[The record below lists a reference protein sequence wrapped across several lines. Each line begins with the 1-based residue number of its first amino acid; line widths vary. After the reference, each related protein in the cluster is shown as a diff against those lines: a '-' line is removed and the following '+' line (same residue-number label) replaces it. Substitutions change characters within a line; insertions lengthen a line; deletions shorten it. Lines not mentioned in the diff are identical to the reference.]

1 MHDAHL
7 GTIWRSDN
15 EGKSWAL
22 AEGVKDAQLLV
33 EHPYD
38 KAVAFVIGRDT
49 THYATYNRGESWQ
62 SFKSEHPA
70 TLGNKPL
77 SFHATK
83 PDWIIFQGQKC
94 EKAKGHWP
102 WGGKKSC
109 YGESYYTTD
118 MFHSELQALLPYTT
132 QCMFAHSEKDVEADD
147 NLVLCVAS
155 PNQPDEAGHSDSRLY
170 SSKNWFETKTYVD
183 LGIGK
188 YAKGVVGLGIVSKF
202 MVVAVRSGAELQAR
216 EGDPMHMF
224 VSTDGVN
231 WNQAQFPHSAL
242 PNLVENAYT
251 IVDSSKHSIMVD
263 ILQSRRAGIGSL
275 FTSSGEGKY
284 FVESLQNTN
293 RNARGIVDFEPLNG
307 LEGVGIA
314 NIVSNKDEVV
324 QSQADKKLQSVITFD
339 DGSNWHYIDA
349 PETDMNGNKYRCDSD
364 YCALHVHG
372 VTKAHNNGAVFSST
386 APGFVMAVG
395 SVGDYL
401 LPYDDCDTFLSTDGG
416 VTWKM
421 IQEGAHKYEFGDQG
435 SILVIADDEEVTDH
449 VHYSYD
455 GGSEWVKLDLGVN
468 MRVAILTTIPDSTS
482 QKFLAL
488 GKIPRK
494 EADKD
499 GAYASVFL
507 DFANLQTRQCK
518 DDDFEKWYM
527 RRNNNDECI
536 MGHKQWY
543 RRRKLDARCYVGNK
557 FEDPVGHEDSC
568 PCTEEDY
575 ECDFNFVRQ
584 DNKCV
589 PAGPEIVPPG
599 TCQNKGDTYMGSSGY
614 RLIPGNTCD
623 RNKGKKL
630 DEKVK
635 KQCGDAKPE
644 DGKVSHVA
652 HPFDSKIDRYL
663 YFSESETILLHM
675 ADGTVWQSRNE
686 GYSWSQV
693 RDDRK
698 FLAITMHPNDKERA
712 YLFTTDRVI
721 IYTTDTG
728 KTWQQMN
735 LPMDPNSLGIP
746 AIDFHPTQSD
756 WLIYTGSEGC
766 SETIS
771 PNCHAKAFYTT
782 NNGRDWQGIDTYVKS
797 CTWARDEKL
806 KIDERLIL
814 CESYRDKKGSQ
825 RSPDGNPLE
834 FIAGRNYYRNKQKL
848 FDNVVGSATFAEY
861 LVVAE
866 LEGEK
871 NQLRLQVSMD
881 GKNFAEA
888 QFPPSISLDNHA
900 YTILESSTKALF
912 VHMTMSAAKG
922 AEFGTIFKSNSNGTY
937 YGMSIENV
945 NRNAAGYVDFEKM
958 IGLDGIAVVNVVA
971 NAEDAEMSG
980 KKKLQTRITHNDGGS
995 WKRLIPPAKDSLGQE
1010 YDCRKTSCSLQLHGY
1025 TERRDPKATYSS
1037 PSAVGLML
1045 GVGNVGE
1052 ELAAYDDS
1060 DVFLTRDGG
1069 FTWEEVHKDAHM
1081 WEYGDSGTIIVLV
1094 NDEEPTDHVLYTLDE
1109 GLSWNTYSFGEKLRI
1124 ETIQTV
1130 PQDTSRR
1137 FFLIGHSPSAGGR
1150 GKSTLIHLDFSA
1162 VQTRQCELKEDD
1174 PNNDDFELWSPSENR
1189 QEECLF
1195 GRQVLYR
1202 RRIRD
1207 RDCYIGQTVSQPQKI
1222 QKNCTCAAEDFEC
1235 EFNYYRNSD
1244 GKCVLVDGAQPLAK
1258 DTEQE
1263 QCYVDDN
1270 IGDGFWYER
1279 TAYRKIPYSSC
1290 VGGERPDRG
1299 PKHACPGLI
1308 GGGGR
1313 GGMFW
1318 ATIALI
1324 PFAAAGLA
1332 GYWYVQKGG
1341 RAGGIRLDEHR
1352 AYRDNQVLA
1361 TLASVPYFLLG
1372 LVSVAWGAVE
1382 RNLPSWARRDGG
1394 LGFRRGYETLPIDE
1408 DAEILGG
1415 YEDDDDV

>member
-1 MHDAHL
+1 MHDAHE
-7 GTIWRSDN
+7 GIIWRSEN
-15 EGKSWAL
+15 EGKSWKQAD
-22 AEGVKDAQLLV
+22 EVKDVTLLV

-38 KAVAFVIGRDT
+38 KAVAFAIGRDT

-70 TLGNKPL
+70 TLSSKPL

-83 PDWIIFQGQKC
+83 PDWIIFQAQKC
-94 EKAKGHWP
+94 EKGKGHWP
-102 WGGKKSC
+102 WGGSKTC

-118 MFHSELQALLPYTT
+118 MFHSELQPLLPYTT
-132 QCMFAHSEKDVEADD
+132 QCMFAHSEKEIEADD
-147 NLVLCVAS
+147 NLLLCVAS
-155 PNQPDEAGHSDSRLY
+155 PNMPDEAGHSESRLY

-224 VSTDGVN
+224 VSTDGIN

-242 PNLVENAYT
+242 PNLIENAYT

-293 RNARGIVDFEPLNG
+293 RNARGIVDFEPLKG

-314 NIVSNKDEVV
+314 NIVSNKDDVV
-324 QSQADKKLQSVITFD
+324 DNQADKKLQSVITFD

-349 PETDMNGNKYRCDSD
+349 PETDMEGNKYRCDSD

-372 VTKAHNNGAVFSST
+372 VTKSHNMGTVFSST

-416 VTWKM
+416 VSWKM

-435 SILVIADDEEVTDH
+435 SILVIADDEEPTDH

-455 GGSEWVKLDLGVN
+455 GGNEWIKLDLGIT
-468 MRVAILTTIPDSTS
+468 MRVAVLTTIPDSKS

-488 GKIPRK
+488 GQIPRK
-494 EADKD
+494 EAGKD
-499 GAYASVFL
+499 GRYASVFL

-518 DDDFEKWYM
+518 DSDFEKWYM

-599 TCQNKGDTYMGSSGY
+599 TCQNKDDTYMGSSGY

-644 DGKVSHVA
+644 DGKVSHVT

-693 RDDRK
+693 REDRK

-712 YLFTTDRVI
+712 YLFTTDRII

-728 KTWQQMN
+728 RTWQQMN

-746 AIDFHPTQSD
+746 ALDFHPTQSD

-766 SETIS
+766 ADTIS

-782 NNGRDWQGIDTYVKS
+782 NNGRDWQGIDTYVRT

-814 CESYRDKKGSQ
+814 CESYKDKRGSQ

-834 FIAGRNYYRNKQKL
+834 FIAGRNYYRNKEKL

-866 LEGEK
+866 LEGDRS
-871 NQLRLQVSMD
+871 QLRLQVSMD
-881 GKNFAEA
+881 GKHFAEA
-888 QFPPSISLDNHA
+888 QFPPSITLDNHA

-971 NAEDAEMSG
+971 NPEDAEMSG

-1010 YDCRKTSCSLQLHGY
+1010 YDCRRTSCSLQLHGY

-1109 GLSWNTYSFGEKLRI
+1109 GLTWNTYSLGEKLRI

-1137 FFLIGHSPSAGGR
+1137 FFLIGHSPSSGGKS
-1150 GKSTLIHLDFSA
+1150 KSTLVHLDFSA

-1174 PNNDDFELWSPSENR
+1174 PNHDDFELWSPSENR

-1207 RDCYIGQTVSQPQKI
+1207 RDCYIGEQLTQPQKI
-1222 QKNCTCAAEDFEC
+1222 QKNCTCAPEDFEC
-1235 EFNYYRNSD
+1235 EFNYYRNSE
-1244 GKCVLVDGAQPLAK
+1244 GQCVLVDGAQPLAK
-1258 DTEQE
+1258 DTEEE
-1263 QCYVDDN
+1263 QCYVN
-1270 IGDGFWYER
+1270 GPSDGFWYER

-1290 VGGERPDRG
+1290 VGGERPDQG

-1308 GGGGR
+1308 GGGGKS
-1313 GGMFW
+1313 GMFW

-1332 GYWYVQKGG
+1332 GYWYMQKGG

-1372 LVSVAWGAVE
+1372 LISVAWGAVE

-1415 YEDDDDV
+1415 YEDDEEV